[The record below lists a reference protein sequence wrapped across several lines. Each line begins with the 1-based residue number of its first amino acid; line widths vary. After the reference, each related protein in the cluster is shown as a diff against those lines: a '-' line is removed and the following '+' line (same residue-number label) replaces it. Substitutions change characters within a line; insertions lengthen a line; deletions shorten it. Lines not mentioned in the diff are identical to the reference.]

1 MNLYI
6 NSLKNPYIIVTIVL
20 IVIVVGIISYLDDKA
35 NKNNKKSFL
44 GHCKLIM
51 ICVLSALIM
60 LFGYIFIENSSFCKM
75 KVSVAPATTAVPS
88 TSIPDVDLSFTDNV
102 LNGDPGF

>member
-6 NSLKNPYIIVTIVL
+6 NALKNPYVIIIIIL
-20 IVIVVGIISYLDDKA
+20 IAIVVGLISYLDDKA

-51 ICVLSALIM
+51 ICLLSALIM
-60 LFGYIFIENSSFCKM
+60 LFGYLFIENSSLC
-75 KVSVAPATTAVPS
+75 VTSNNAISVNSVP
-88 TSIPDVDLSFTDNV
+88 TSIVFSDDILK
-102 LNGDPGF
+102 GDPGF

>member
-1 MNLYI
+1 MNNYI
-6 NSLKNPYIIVTIVL
+6 DALKKPSIIITIIL
-20 IVIVVGIISYLDDKA
+20 IVIVVALISYLDDKA

-60 LFGYIFIENSSFCKM
+60 LFGYIFIENSSEL
-75 KVSVAPATTAVPS
+75 VSAKNAPVF
-88 TSIPDVDLSFTDNV
+88 FTDNV
-102 LNGDPGF
+102 MNGDPGF